1 MRLESKPRHRTR
13 VPTRRASLARNLTL
27 VPVVALAG
35 CVDNLAICVDAGFE
49 AAIVVQVQDAVTGAP
64 LAAGA
69 RGAIRDGGYVDSL
82 RPPTPDASGR
92 LLRLTGGAGRAGTY
106 DVTVAYPGYQ
116 MWQQRGVVVNTIGC
130 GVAGRLLHADLQ
142 PQPRG
147 GG

>member
-1 MRLESKPRHRTR
+1 MAKSLRRAMRLAP
-13 VPTRRASLARNLTL
+13 A
-27 VPVVALAG
+27 VALAG
-35 CVDNLAICVDAGFE
+35 CVDNLAICVDSGFE
-49 AAIVVQVQDAVTGAP
+49 AAIVVQVRDAVTGAP

-92 LLRLTGGAGRAGTY
+92 LLTLTGGAGRAGTY
-106 DVTVAYPGYQ
+106 EVTLVYPGYQ
-116 MWQQRGVVVNTIGC
+116 MWQQTGVVVSTNSC
-130 GVAGRLLHADLQ
+130 GVAGQLLHADLQ